1 MLLFF
6 IKLRLQLEILLLFV
20 CLFPRLV
27 FLSRLASF

>member
-20 CLFPRLV
+20 CLVPRLV